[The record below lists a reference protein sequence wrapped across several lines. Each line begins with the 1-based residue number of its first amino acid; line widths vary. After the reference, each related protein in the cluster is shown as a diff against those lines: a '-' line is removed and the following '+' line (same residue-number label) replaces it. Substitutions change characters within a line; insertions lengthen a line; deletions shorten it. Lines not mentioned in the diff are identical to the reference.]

1 MATIQIRNV
10 PDEVQRTYKA
20 RAAAAGVSLQE
31 YLLAELVEGA
41 RLRSPAQIAAEV
53 DAEIADEGADGFS
66 QVSATAFVRADRD
79 SR

>member
-10 PDEVQRTYKA
+10 PEDVHRVYRA
-20 RAAAAGVSLQE
+20 RAAHAGQSLQE

-41 RLRSPAQIAAEV
+41 TLQDPREIAAEV
-53 DAEIADEGADGFS
+53 EADLRTSREGFS
-66 QVSATAFVRADRD
+66 HASATAIIRSDRD